1 MAYERDIEEGAQSES
16 DELPENSDAMT
27 AVDGIETGTDD
38 DSDAPVLETEL
49 AEQPDEQLDDEDFD
63 DEEFVSGGDVRADN
77 VTITQGSA
85 QNVDA
90 VTVSITQGAA
100 ARVSAADVSVSQG
113 AVALARAES
122 LHVDEGGS
130 AFAVIADSASV
141 AEGGN
146 VFMLLARNVTGE
158 VRPILDW
165 RAALAFGAAF
175 AVVLRILRRR

>member
-38 DSDAPVLETEL
+38 DSDAPVL
-49 AEQPDEQLDDEDFD
+49 DDDDFD

-100 ARVSAADVSVSQG
+100 ARVSAADVTVSQG